1 MSSVNLIMKKRRFPK
16 KKISVPKSCFFCK
29 EEQEP
34 NYAEVSDLQK
44 FVSSQGKITPRA
56 RSGIC
61 AKHQR
66 RLTYSIK
73 HARHLALMPF
83 VGGK

>member
-1 MSSVNLIMKKRRFPK
+1 MKKTESRRPK
-16 KKISVPKSCFFCK
+16 KQVVAPKKCHFCTEK
-29 EEQEP
+29 KTP
-34 NYAEVSDLQK
+34 DYADVSTLQR
-44 FVSSQGKITPRA
+44 FTTERGKIIGRA

-66 RLTYSIK
+66 QLTSAIK

-83 VGGK
+83 IVQD

>member
-1 MSSVNLIMKKRRFPK
+1 MAVKKRFPK
-16 KKISVPKSCFFCK
+16 RKISVPKSCFFCK
-29 EEQEP
+29 DESAP
-34 NYAEVSDLQK
+34 WYSEVTVLQK
-44 FVSSQGKITPRA
+44 FVSPQGKLIPRT

-66 RLTYSIK
+66 RLTTAIK
-73 HARHLALMPF
+73 HARHLALLPF